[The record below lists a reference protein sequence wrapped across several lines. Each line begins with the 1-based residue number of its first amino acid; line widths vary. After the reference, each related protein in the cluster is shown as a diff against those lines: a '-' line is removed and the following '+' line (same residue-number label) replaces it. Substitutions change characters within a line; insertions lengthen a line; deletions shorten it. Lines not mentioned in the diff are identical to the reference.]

1 MSAKKPLT
9 AEVIATTSRR
19 LTNPAVR
26 VQLRRD
32 FPNMIAMAETALL
45 PRIEAELAK
54 QGHTLASVGEINMI
68 CPQKDPDAHPGHH
81 DPAVAVLRV
90 AAKKLQAE
98 MAVRRLG
105 RSAPKI
111 IQHDAI
117 GELVHLDRS
126 SGRGGIF
133 HSLTRQ
139 QVFNVNAARHARH
152 PTSFLAAD
160 TAPRPHY
167 FVIVDWHISQGT
179 TVANLASYITHNGG
193 HVLAIASLFNN
204 RNLLPAGQKMQL
216 SELPDHFD
224 WLAPEFAQSASGAQ
238 AMAAIGYLLAKSA
251 IEKGHQNIKVNGV
264 LADVERA
271 LNRHGHSLKALTHDE
286 AYRLYDHA
294 RSGYLNYDAM
304 MALNTRK
311 PEEGALLRKLA
322 R

>member
-9 AEVIATTSRR
+9 AAAITTASRR

-32 FPNMIAMAETALL
+32 FPNMIAMAETTLL

-54 QGHTLASVGEINMI
+54 QGHTLTTVGEINLI

-98 MAVRRLG
+98 IAARKLG
-105 RSAPKI
+105 RTAPKI
-111 IQHDAI
+111 VKHDAI

-139 QVFNVNAARHARH
+139 QVFNVNAARYARN
-152 PTSFLAAD
+152 PTAFLAHGANQ
-160 TAPRPHY
+160 RPHY
-167 FVIVDWHISQGT
+167 FVIVDWHVSQGT
-179 TVANLASYITHNGG
+179 TVANLASYVTHNGG
-193 HVLAIASLFNN
+193 HVLAVTSLFNS
-204 RNLLPAGQKMQL
+204 RNLLPDGRKMTV
-216 SELPDHFD
+216 EGLPDHYD

-238 AMAAIGYLLAKSA
+238 AMAAIGYLLTTSA
-251 IEKGHQNIKVNGV
+251 LRKGHTGIKVNNV

-286 AYRLYDHA
+286 AYRVFDHA
-294 RSGYLNYDAM
+294 RSGYLDYDAM
-304 MALNTRK
+304 MTLNTRK
-311 PEEGALLRKLA
+311 PEEGPLLRRLSK
-322 R
+322 